1 MLKFAIPAV
10 AALALAACADS
21 TPDDAETAVTA
32 EGDTSVVVPAPTATE
47 TTVVT
52 TPADGTVTTDTSDR
66 VSVGP
71 DGVSADVG
79 DSDTR
84 VKVDTKNGTMTV
96 ED

>member
-1 MLKFAIPAV
+1 MRKFAIPAL

-21 TPDDAETAVTA
+21 TPDEADATATTESDTA
-32 EGDTSVVVPAPTATE
+32 TMEPAPTVTE

-52 TPADGTVTTDTSDR
+52 TPAGEATTSDTGDR

-71 DGVSADVG
+71 DGVAADIG
-79 DSDTR
+79 DADTR
-84 VKVDTKNGTMTV
+84 VKVDTNNRTLTV